1 MTPFLNLLA
10 EAQIAAAP
18 AAGQG
23 QGQNPFVQMA
33 PMILIFVMFYFI
45 LIRPQRKKQQE
56 LAAQISSLKGGDQI
70 VTTGGIYGVV
80 SSLQE
85 KTITLKIAD
94 NVKIKIDKA
103 AVATI
108 VKKSADADVIEV
120 PAEETKG

>member
-1 MTPFLNLLA
+1 MTPIFHLLA
-10 EAQIAAAP
+10 QAQGAAP

-23 QGQNPFVQMA
+23 QGSNPLVQMA
-33 PMILIFVMFYFI
+33 PMILIFVMFYFV

-56 LAAQISSLKGGDQI
+56 LAAQISALRGGDQI

-94 NVKIKIDKA
+94 NVKIKLDKA
-103 AVATI
+103 AVATV

>member
-1 MTPFLNLLA
+1 MTSFIHLLA
-10 EAQIAAAP
+10 EAQGAAP
-18 AAGQG
+18 AAGQS
-23 QGQNPFVQMA
+23 QGSNPLVQMA
-33 PMILIFVMFYFI
+33 PMILIFVMFYFV

-56 LAAQISSLKGGDQI
+56 LAAQISALRGGDQI

-94 NVKIKIDKA
+94 NVKIKLDKA
-103 AVATI
+103 AVSTV